1 MTEQNKGSVLVA
13 YFSATGTTRRAAEK
27 IASAAG
33 GRTLEIRPARP
44 YSSADLDW
52 TDRASRV
59 NCEHEDTGRRVE
71 LDPSSFPTLEGV
83 GTVFIGYPLWWGEA
97 PGCSTS
103 SCAASTSG
111 IGR

>member
-13 YFSATGTTRRAAEK
+13 YFSAT
-27 IASAAG
+27 G

-71 LDPSSFPTLEGV
+71 LDPPSFPTLEGV